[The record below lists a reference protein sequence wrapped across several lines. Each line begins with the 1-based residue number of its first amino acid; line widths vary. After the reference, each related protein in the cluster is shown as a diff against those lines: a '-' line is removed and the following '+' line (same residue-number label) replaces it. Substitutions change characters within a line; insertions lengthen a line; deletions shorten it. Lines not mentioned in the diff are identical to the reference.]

1 MRIKPNLFFLS
12 FSTESILTRVLLV
25 VLVGVTTTTPG
36 RSASAQPPSPGKP
49 TAISK
54 IKAIAKVTTKDVTTR
69 AAKPAAKSASEEVV
83 KKGSEK
89 FDSDHQPIY
98 TVPPVITALAYSP
111 DGSTLAVSGYH
122 EIVLHHADGA
132 GIVARLIGQA
142 EKILSI
148 VYTLDG
154 KMLAAVGGSPARFGE
169 IQFWDTA
176 TNKMVNSLQPSTD
189 TLFGASFS
197 PDGKELAF
205 GATDNAARV
214 VTVPD
219 GKPVMKLDSH
229 GDWVFATAFT
239 MDGKHILSTGRD
251 QAVKLTLVEGGSFID
266 DINTHTSA
274 YRCLARSPKADQ
286 VICAGDDGVPRLYK
300 VFRTE
305 ARTMNQEDH
314 NLLHEYERQTG
325 VATTI
330 AFSPDAMLFAVGAES
345 GLVQV
350 YTIAEGRKVAT
361 LRGHQGVVY
370 AVTFAPNGKQ
380 LAAGGFDGKVRL
392 YDIPSGKLVKEF
404 VPVPLQTK
412 LQTKAVKAG
421 TQDNSGSCCDPPK

>member
-1 MRIKPNLFFLS
+1 MPIKPNLRAFSPCAFLS
-12 FSTESILTRVLLV
+12 RTLLLLLAGVAIGCNTRF
-25 VLVGVTTTTPG
+25 TFAQA
-36 RSASAQPPSPGKP
+36 ASP
-49 TAISK
+49 
-54 IKAIAKVTTKDVTTR
+54 
-69 AAKPAAKSASEEVV
+69 AKPAARSSATLKAKVSGKIAVNGITNPVAKMAAKETAKETAKDVV
-83 KKGSEK
+83 ER
-89 FDSDHQPIY
+89 FDPEHLPVY

-111 DGSTLAVSGYH
+111 DGIALAVSGYH
-122 EIVLHHADGA
+122 EIVLHHADGT
-132 GIVARLIGQA
+132 GITARLIGQS
-142 EKILSI
+142 EKILSL

-176 TNKMVNSLQPSTD
+176 TNRLVSALQPSTD
-189 TLFGASFS
+189 TLFGGSFS

-219 GKPVMKLDSH
+219 GKLVMKLDSH

-239 MDGKHILSTGRD
+239 MDGRHILSTGRD

-274 YRCLARSPKADQ
+274 YRCLARNPKADQ
-286 VICAGDDGVPRLYK
+286 VICAGDDGIPRLYK

-325 VATTI
+325 VATAI

-350 YTIAEGRKVAT
+350 YTVAEGRKVAT
-361 LRGHQGVVY
+361 LRGHRGVVY
-370 AVTFAPNGKQ
+370 AVAFAPDGKN

-392 YDIPSGKLVKEF
+392 YAIPSGKLIREF

-412 LQTKAVKAG
+412 AAK
-421 TQDNSGSCCDPPK
+421 SGIQNGSAACCDPPK